1 MFGAPSQYTFFQT
14 ARGHAEAE
22 RASMPNY
29 PLARRNMVESQVRP
43 NKVADARI
51 LAAMLEVPRERF
63 VGARLR
69 GIAYV
74 DEDLPL
80 GDGRFLVEPMLI
92 GRLLQ
97 GLGIKP
103 GDVVLDVGCATGYSS
118 ALLARLASTI
128 VALECKPEF
137 AAAAT
142 NNLAELGVDNVVVV
156 QGPLAEGY
164 ARQAPY
170 DAILVAGSVPRL
182 PEALCAQLSEGGRL
196 CAVVRPPGRPGKAVV
211 VVNAGGVLSH
221 RELFDANTPS
231 LPGFES
237 EPEFVF

>member
-1 MFGAPSQYTFFQT
+1 MQDYS
-14 ARGHAEAE
+14 R
-22 RASMPNY
+22 
-29 PLARRNMVESQVRP
+29 ARRNMVECQVRP
-43 NKVADARI
+43 NKVTDPRI
-51 LAAMLEVPRERF
+51 LKAMLEVPREAF
-63 VGARLR
+63 VEARLR

-97 GLGIKP
+97 GLATKP

-118 ALLARLASTI
+118 ALLARMASTV
-128 VALECKPEF
+128 VALESNPTF
-137 AAAAT
+137 AAAT
-142 NNLAELGVDNVVVV
+142 TRNLAGLGIDNVVVIE
-156 QGPLAEGY
+156 GPLAEGY

-182 PEALCAQLSEGGRL
+182 PESLCNQLSEGGRL
-196 CAVVRPPGRPGKAVV
+196 CAVVRPAGRPGKAVV
-211 VVNAGGVLSH
+211 AVNAGGVLSR
-221 RELFDANTPS
+221 RELFDANTPM
-231 LPGFES
+231 LPGFAT